1 MKTFLTL
8 FVLFFS
14 SSVVAETFKCQL
26 EYTDLFEKIIPFEL
40 FIDTGDTNVGPI
52 VLLDK
57 NKNLK
62 QIILPVIQSVG
73 KVYSDNYP
81 SGGQKIA
88 NDAYFSMVNSL
99 FVKGFFVHL
108 MRTVSIDISM
118 YNLNPDTIEIS
129 IYDPSLI
136 NLSGTNAKGFC
147 K

>member
-1 MKTFLTL
+1 MKTPLAL
-8 FVLFFS
+8 FVLLFS
-14 SSVVAETFKCQL
+14 SSVFAETFKCQL
-26 EYTDLFEKIIPFEL
+26 EYEDVFEKIIPFEL
-40 FIDTGDTNVGPI
+40 FIDTGDTDTEFI
-52 VLLDK
+52 VAYDK
-57 NKNLK
+57 DQNYR
-62 QIILPVIQSVG
+62 QIVVYIHSIG

-99 FVKGFFVHL
+99 FVNGFFVHL
-108 MRTVSIDISM
+108 MRTVPIDISM

>member
-1 MKTFLTL
+1 MKILLTL
-8 FVLFFS
+8 FVLCFS

-26 EYTDLFEKIIPFEL
+26 EYQDVFGDTTSFEL

-62 QIILPVIQSVG
+62 QIILPGIQSVG

-81 SGGQKIA
+81 SAGQKISD
-88 NDAYFSMVNSL
+88 DAYFFMVNSL
-99 FVKGFFVHL
+99 LVHGFFVHTGRMVL
-108 MRTVSIDISM
+108 IDIDLFDS
-118 YNLNPDTIEIS
+118 DKIS
-129 IYDPSLI
+129 ISISDPTHLAFSRD
-136 NLSGTNAKGFC
+136 NSKGFC

>member
-1 MKTFLTL
+1 MKKTL
-8 FVLFFS
+8 IILVLLFS
-14 SSVVAETFKCQL
+14 SSVFAETFKCQL
-26 EYTDLFEKIIPFEL
+26 EYYDMLDNKTSFEL
-40 FIDTGDTNVGPI
+40 FIDTGDTDTEFI
-52 VLLDK
+52 VAYDK
-57 NKNLK
+57 DQNYR
-62 QIILPVIQSVG
+62 QIVVAIHSIG

-108 MRTVSIDISM
+108 MRTVPIDISM

-147 K
+147 E